1 MVRRGYSLAELIVV
15 VAIMAVMAMVAVPR
29 LSYGLVTKTKAR
41 TSAYKIVSAL
51 RKTRSLAIRDAATNK
66 KGYTLSFTGSPPYT
80 GYKIEDE
87 YKKKQVI
94 ETVSLP
100 SGVKVTVS
108 GPNKF
113 TFEPLGNLKPG
124 SGSQITVS
132 ADGRSYTISFVPST
146 GAVKCAGG

>member
-41 TSAYKIVSAL
+41 TSAHRIVAAL
-51 RKTRSLAIRDAATNK
+51 RKTRSLAIRDAATGK
-66 KGYTLSFTGSPPYT
+66 KGYTLSFTGKSPYT
-80 GYKIEDE
+80 GYKIENE
-87 YKKKQVI
+87 NKKQII
-94 ETVSLP
+94 ETVSIP
-100 SGVKVTVS
+100 SGVEVTVS

-132 ADGRSYTISFVPST
+132 ADGRSYTIGFVPST
-146 GAVKCAGG
+146 GAVKCTGG